1 MIKKDETAF
10 KRFLMNHGVNV
21 MFTGLYN
28 QFKYEDNPETV
39 KEFLEQVPRNLA
51 IAYAFDVTKLSAGIY
66 GAKYWNDL
74 DQKWRNFI
82 NKTDERKSFE
92 EPQIDRDEKTVRR
105 EEKAAAAA
113 TTTAPASTVVE
124 NDWAGLDL
132 VGINAKAQRSMP
144 MPDENEVRVNTK
156 NKSVI
161 VLNSTLV
168 QLLGEADL
176 DSMSIQVDRQ
186 TNRMVLVFGKGM
198 QFNVTKYSNDV
209 KAIQYKAVIEYLE
222 KYLSISF
229 DPEKY
234 YYIRIAQRMWNKSH
248 TQYAVIMSQRFQ
260 TKDR

>member
-1 MIKKDETAF
+1 MVNKDVNAF

-21 MFTGLYN
+21 MFSGLYN
-28 QFKYEDNPETV
+28 QFKYEDNPENV
-39 KEFLEQVPRNLA
+39 KQFLEQVPRNMA
-51 IAYAFDVTKLSAGIY
+51 IAYAFDVTKIRSGAY

-92 EPQIDRDEKTVRR
+92 EPNIDR
-105 EEKAAAAA
+105 EEKDIKREEKRAAVAA
-113 TTTAPASTVVE
+113 PSSRVVE

-132 VGINAKAQRSMP
+132 VSINATAQKVMP

-156 NKSVI
+156 NKSVV

-168 QLLGEADL
+168 QLLDDAKF
-176 DSMSIQVDRQ
+176 DSMSIQVDRP
-186 TNRMVLVFGKGM
+186 TNRMVWVFGMGM
-198 QFNVTKYSNDV
+198 QFNVTKYSKDV